1 MEGKRVP
8 DTDIMPTDADR
19 KQEAAAH
26 VEDRRAEYR
35 AANYKPPVITAPTND
50 TELWRSVTNGLT
62 IVCVKNAKGGT
73 RTYVEKNDAFRRME
87 AAYAD
92 GL

>member
-1 MEGKRVP
+1 
-8 DTDIMPTDADR
+8 MPGDASMTHENDDKR
-19 KQEAAAH
+19 KQDEAAAH

-35 AANYKPPVITAPTND
+35 AANYKPPVFTAPTND

>member
-1 MEGKRVP
+1 MST
-8 DTDIMPTDADR
+8 DTHR
-19 KQEAAAH
+19 KQDVAAH
-26 VEDRRAEYR
+26 VEDRRYEYR
-35 AANYKPPVITAPTND
+35 AANYKPPVIMAPTND

-62 IVCVKNAKGGT
+62 IVCVKNAAGGT
-73 RTYVEKNDAFRRME
+73 RTYVEKNDAFKAME

>member
-1 MEGKRVP
+1 
-8 DTDIMPTDADR
+8 MPGDASMTRENDAKR
-19 KQEAAAH
+19 KQDEAAAH
-26 VEDRRAEYR
+26 RRWEYR
-35 AANYKPPVITAPTND
+35 AANYKPPVITAPPND

-62 IVCVKNAKGGT
+62 IVCVKNAAGGT

>member
-1 MEGKRVP
+1 
-8 DTDIMPTDADR
+8 MPGDSSSTSENDAKR
-19 KQEAAAH
+19 KQDEA
-26 VEDRRAEYR
+26 DRRAEYR

-62 IVCVKNAKGGT
+62 IVCVKNAAGAAEGG

-87 AAYAD
+87 AAYVD

>member
-1 MEGKRVP
+1 MKNTVDDVVQVAS
-8 DTDIMPTDADR
+8 DTD
-19 KQEAAAH
+19 
-26 VEDRRAEYR
+26 DRRWAYR
-35 AANYKPPVITAPTND
+35 AANYKPPVITAPTTGND

-62 IVCVKNAKGGT
+62 IVCVKNAAGGT